1 MQVVRAMEASEKQVD
16 KARIKGIL
24 EDVMRRQGLVQSR
37 LKRQTRNEGL
47 ERLKFWLG
55 IPNRY
60 YSEDDSESEGEIER
74 QRESESEGVA

>member
-60 YSEDDSESEGEIER
+60 YSEEDSESEGELE
-74 QRESESEGVA
+74 RESESKGVA